1 MIPRRG
7 GFLYAGGKKITSR
20 KGVVGSAR
28 EISRLTVYHPAYQ
41 WLTGAVEINAHTLS
55 DFRVKHLTAL
65 EKLFVEVVVP
75 QLALGNLLGEQKIDD
90 ATVAKLRAVR
100 GVAAAYAKMQLRIP
114 AVSRYNGLFFGREVR
129 MGLEVVA
136 TGLMP
141 ELVGPDARMP
151 FEDHGEGQ
159 PIPVVAN
166 RRLLELYNKVFAP
179 QRNLPRL
186 TDSMLIGFQIPLE
199 LGRSFVTA
207 RTLTNPQETSM
218 QLVGFSE
225 RASLAGVSMPLAAI
239 QRINRKY
246 GADADTYSSV
256 LVRAQSADDV
266 TDVAAAVRKLGLEI
280 DDAEQRYAVQ
290 IGAAVE
296 LVTLALSLLAALI
309 TGLAA
314 VNTMQA
320 FYASVRERTREIG
333 ILRAVGATR
342 GDVAAVILAEAAA
355 TGLAG
360 GVSGVLLARGAA
372 ALLDRLARTGLP
384 DFPFKPPTFFSFQV
398 EHVALGVGVA
408 LLAALLGALI
418 PARAAARLDPAKALT
433 ES

>member
-1 MIPRRG
+1 MRIGKLIRLARG
-7 GFLYAGGKKITSR
+7 NLIRELGALAVSAGGVALGTGCLVFFLALGAGLQ
-20 KGVVGSAR
+20 GVVNEVFPVSTR
-28 EISRLTVYHPAYQ
+28 EI
-41 WLTGAVEINAHTLS
+41 
-55 DFRVKHLTAL
+55 
-65 EKLFVEVVVP
+65 EVVVP

-90 ATVAKLRAVR
+90 ATVAKLRALR
-100 GVAAAYAKMQLRIP
+100 GVAAAYPKMQLRIP

-129 MGLEVVA
+129 MGLEVLA

-141 ELVGPDARMP
+141 ELVGADARMP
-151 FEDHGEGQ
+151 FEDQGEGQ

-179 QRNLPRL
+179 QRNLPHL

-199 LGRSFVTA
+199 LGRSFVTG
-207 RTLTNPQETSM
+207 RTLANPQETSM

-225 RASLAGVSMPLAAI
+225 RATLAGVSMPLAAI

-246 GADADTYSSV
+246 GAEADTYSSV

-266 TDVAAAVRKLGLEI
+266 TDVAAGVRKLGLEI
-280 DDAEQRYAVQ
+280 DDAERRYAVQ

-342 GDVAAVILAEAAA
+342 GDVAAVVLAEAAA

-360 GVSGVLLARGAA
+360 GVLGVLLARTAA

-384 DFPFKPPTFFSFQV
+384 DFPFKPPTFFSFQA
-398 EHVALGVGVA
+398 EHLALGVGVA

-418 PARAAARLDPAKALT
+418 PARAAARLDPARALS
-433 ES
+433 E

>member
-1 MIPRRG
+1 MRIGKLIRLARG
-7 GFLYAGGKKITSR
+7 NLIRELGALAVSAGGVALGTGCLVFFLALGAGLQ
-20 KGVVGSAR
+20 GVVNEVFPVSTR
-28 EISRLTVYHPAYQ
+28 E
-41 WLTGAVEINAHTLS
+41 
-55 DFRVKHLTAL
+55 
-65 EKLFVEVVVP
+65 VEVVVP

-100 GVAAAYAKMQLRIP
+100 GVAAAYPKMQLRIP

-186 TDSMLIGFQIPLE
+186 TESMLIGFQIPLE

-207 RTLTNPQETSM
+207 RTLANPQETSM

-225 RASLAGVSMPLAAI
+225 RATLAGVSMPLAAI
-239 QRINRKY
+239 RRINRKY

-333 ILRAVGATR
+333 ILRAVGTTR

>member
-1 MIPRRG
+1 MRTGKLIRLARG
-7 GFLYAGGKKITSR
+7 NLVRELGALAVSAGGVALGTGCLVFFLALGAGLQ
-20 KGVVGSAR
+20 GVVNEVFPVSTR
-28 EISRLTVYHPAYQ
+28 E
-41 WLTGAVEINAHTLS
+41 
-55 DFRVKHLTAL
+55 
-65 EKLFVEVVVP
+65 VEVVVP

-100 GVAAAYAKMQLRIP
+100 GVAAAYPKMQLRIP

-207 RTLTNPQETSM
+207 RTLANPQETSM

-225 RASLAGVSMPLAAI
+225 RATLAGVSMPLAAI

-384 DFPFKPPTFFSFQV
+384 DFPFKPPTFFSFRA

>member
-1 MIPRRG
+1 MRIGKLIRLARG
-7 GFLYAGGKKITSR
+7 NLIRELGALAVSAGGVALGTGCLVFFLALGAGLQ
-20 KGVVGSAR
+20 GVVNEVFPVSTR
-28 EISRLTVYHPAYQ
+28 E
-41 WLTGAVEINAHTLS
+41 
-55 DFRVKHLTAL
+55 
-65 EKLFVEVVVP
+65 VEVVVP

-100 GVAAAYAKMQLRIP
+100 GVAAAYPKMQLRIP

-186 TDSMLIGFQIPLE
+186 TESMLIGFQIPLE

-207 RTLTNPQETSM
+207 RTLANPQETSM

-225 RASLAGVSMPLAAI
+225 RATLAGVSMPLAAI
-239 QRINRKY
+239 ERINRKY

-342 GDVAAVILAEAAA
+342 SDVAAVVLAEAAA

-360 GVSGVLLARGAA
+360 GVVGVVLARTVA

-384 DFPFKPPTFFSFQV
+384 DFPFKPPTFFSFQA

-433 ES
+433 E

>member
-1 MIPRRG
+1 MRIGKLIRLARG
-7 GFLYAGGKKITSR
+7 NLIRELGALAVSAGGVALGTGCLVFFLALGAGLQ
-20 KGVVGSAR
+20 GVVNEVFPVSTR
-28 EISRLTVYHPAYQ
+28 E
-41 WLTGAVEINAHTLS
+41 
-55 DFRVKHLTAL
+55 
-65 EKLFVEVVVP
+65 VEVVVP

-100 GVAAAYAKMQLRIP
+100 GVAAAYPKMQLRIP

-151 FEDHGEGQ
+151 FEDQGEGQ

-207 RTLTNPQETSM
+207 RTLANPQETSM

-225 RASLAGVSMPLAAI
+225 RATLAGVSMPLAAI

-342 GDVAAVILAEAAA
+342 SDVAAVVLAEAAA

-360 GVSGVLLARGAA
+360 GVVGVVLARTVA

-384 DFPFKPPTFFSFQV
+384 DFPFKPPTFFSFQA

-433 ES
+433 E

>member
-1 MIPRRG
+1 MKIGKLIRLARG
-7 GFLYAGGKKITSR
+7 NLVRELGALAVSAGGVALGTGCLVFFLALGAGLQ
-20 KGVVGSAR
+20 GVVNQVFPVSTR
-28 EISRLTVYHPAYQ
+28 E
-41 WLTGAVEINAHTLS
+41 
-55 DFRVKHLTAL
+55 
-65 EKLFVEVVVP
+65 VEVVVP
-75 QLALGNLLGEQKIDD
+75 QLAIGNLLGEQRIDD
-90 ATVAKLRAVR
+90 ATVQKLRALR
-100 GVAAAYAKMQLRIP
+100 GVAAAYPKMQLRVP
-114 AVSRYNGLFFGREVR
+114 AVTRFSGPFFGRELR

-141 ELVGPDARMP
+141 ELVGEDARMP
-151 FEDHGEGQ
+151 FEDRGESQ
-159 PIPVVAN
+159 PVPVVVN

-186 TDSMLIGFQIPLE
+186 TDSMLVGFQIPLE
-199 LGRSFVTA
+199 LGRSWVVS
-207 RTLTNPQETSM
+207 RSLPDSQETSM
-218 QLVGFSE
+218 QVVGFSE
-225 RASLAGVSMPLAAI
+225 RATLAGVSMPLAAI
-239 QRINRKY
+239 RRINRKY

-266 TDVAAAVRKLGLEI
+266 GEVAAGVRKLGLEI
-280 DDAEQRYAVQ
+280 DDAERRYAVQ

-309 TGLAA
+309 TLLAA

-333 ILRAVGATR
+333 VLRAVGATR
-342 GDVAAVILAEAAA
+342 GDVAAVVLAEAAA

-360 GVSGVLLARGAA
+360 GVLGVVLARGAG

-384 DFPFKPPTFFSFQV
+384 EFPFKPATFFTFHP
-398 EHVALGVGVA
+398 EHLALGLGVA
-408 LLAALLGALI
+408 LLAALLGAFL
-418 PARAAARLDPAKALT
+418 PARAAARLEPAKALT

>member
-1 MIPRRG
+1 MRIGKLIRLARG
-7 GFLYAGGKKITSR
+7 NLIRELGALAVSAGGVALGTGCLVFFLALGAGLQ
-20 KGVVGSAR
+20 GVVNEVFPVSTR
-28 EISRLTVYHPAYQ
+28 E
-41 WLTGAVEINAHTLS
+41 
-55 DFRVKHLTAL
+55 
-65 EKLFVEVVVP
+65 VEVVVP

>member
-1 MIPRRG
+1 MRIGKLIRLARG
-7 GFLYAGGKKITSR
+7 NLIRELGALAVSAGGVALGTGCLVFFLALGAGLQ
-20 KGVVGSAR
+20 GVVNEVFPVSTR
-28 EISRLTVYHPAYQ
+28 E
-41 WLTGAVEINAHTLS
+41 
-55 DFRVKHLTAL
+55 
-65 EKLFVEVVVP
+65 VEVVVP

-207 RTLTNPQETSM
+207 RTLANPQETSV

-225 RASLAGVSMPLAAI
+225 RATLAGVSMPLAAI

-296 LVTLALSLLAALI
+296 LVTLALSLLATLI

-384 DFPFKPPTFFSFQV
+384 DFPFKPPTFFSFQA

-433 ES
+433 E

>member
-1 MIPRRG
+1 
-7 GFLYAGGKKITSR
+7 
-20 KGVVGSAR
+20 
-28 EISRLTVYHPAYQ
+28 
-41 WLTGAVEINAHTLS
+41 
-55 DFRVKHLTAL
+55 
-65 EKLFVEVVVP
+65 
-75 QLALGNLLGEQKIDD
+75 
-90 ATVAKLRAVR
+90 
-100 GVAAAYAKMQLRIP
+100 
-114 AVSRYNGLFFGREVR
+114 
-129 MGLEVVA
+129 
-136 TGLMP
+136 
-141 ELVGPDARMP
+141 
-151 FEDHGEGQ
+151 
-159 PIPVVAN
+159 
-166 RRLLELYNKVFAP
+166 
-179 QRNLPRL
+179 
-186 TDSMLIGFQIPLE
+186 
-199 LGRSFVTA
+199 
-207 RTLTNPQETSM
+207 M

>member
-1 MIPRRG
+1 MRIGKLIRLARG
-7 GFLYAGGKKITSR
+7 NLIRELGALAVSAGGVALGTGCLVFFLALGAGLQ
-20 KGVVGSAR
+20 GVVNEVFPVSTR
-28 EISRLTVYHPAYQ
+28 E
-41 WLTGAVEINAHTLS
+41 
-55 DFRVKHLTAL
+55 
-65 EKLFVEVVVP
+65 VEVVVP

-100 GVAAAYAKMQLRIP
+100 GVAAAYPKMQLRIP

-207 RTLTNPQETSM
+207 RTLANPQETSV

-225 RASLAGVSMPLAAI
+225 RATLAGVSMPLAAI

-342 GDVAAVILAEAAA
+342 SDVAAVVLAEAAA

-360 GVSGVLLARGAA
+360 GVVGVVLARTVA

-384 DFPFKPPTFFSFQV
+384 DFPFKPPTFFSFQA

-433 ES
+433 E